1 VIWSETLDGVECCVD
16 GDDGYWTLC
25 CDDLDT
31 RRRTVLAMSHE
42 ASGTPSYR
50 CPRGW
55 PEPQGMVGYET
66 ILLQAKEAQVGNK
79 VRLERFQAEQT
90 GLRAKIGFKERLV
103 L

>member
-1 VIWSETLDGVECCVD
+1 
-16 GDDGYWTLC
+16 
-25 CDDLDT
+25 
-31 RRRTVLAMSHE
+31 
-42 ASGTPSYR
+42 
-50 CPRGW
+50 
-55 PEPQGMVGYET
+55 MVGYER